1 MNLSDLFLAD
11 ETCLNAE
18 AGQDKVPIGIDLIV
32 SNNFSPRHQKPYL
45 KRIQP
50 GLKPDS
56 PKKVSL
62 RPRALKLDSLILY
75 VLEHLLLLRLQI
87 TLLKLR
93 LLISLARL
101 FLGNTLRLGALL
113 N

>member
-1 MNLSDLFLAD
+1 MI
-11 ETCLNAE
+11 NAE
-18 AGQDKVPIGIDLIV
+18 ARQDKVLIGIDLIV

-62 RPRALKLDSLILY
+62 RPRTLKLDCLIFY
-75 VLEHLLLLRLQI
+75 VLEHLLLRLKI

-93 LLISLARL
+93 LLISLASL
-101 FLGNTLRLGALL
+101 FLGTR
-113 N
+113 